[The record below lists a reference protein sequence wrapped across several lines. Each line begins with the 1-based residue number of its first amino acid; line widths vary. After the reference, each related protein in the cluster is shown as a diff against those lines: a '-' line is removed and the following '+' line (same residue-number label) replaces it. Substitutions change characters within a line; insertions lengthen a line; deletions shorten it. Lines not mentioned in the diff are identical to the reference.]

1 MRILVTGGTGFL
13 GSHVV
18 DKLRSQNH
26 DVFVPRVSIAD
37 TKYPPSKYD
46 LRNKEDVFALLSESK
61 PEVVIH
67 LAAVCG
73 GIGANQKRPAEFFY
87 DNLAMG
93 MNLIDAANAVGV
105 KKFVQVGTV
114 CSYPKFCPVP
124 FREKDLWNGHPEE
137 TNAPYGI
144 AKRALLTMCQ
154 AYRAQYGFNA
164 VYLIPVNLYGPRDN
178 FDPETSHVIPAL
190 IKKCVDA
197 KRNGDKEIVVW
208 GDGTATRE
216 FLYVE
221 DAAGA
226 IIAATERYDSGEPIN
241 IGSGTEISIEALVN
255 EVSYVVGYKGDVVYD
270 SGKPN
275 GQPRR
280 RLDVTRAKELFGW
293 ESRTPLGEGLRKTVE
308 WYLKEGKL

>member
-1 MRILVTGGTGFL
+1 MKVLVTGGTGFL

-26 DVFVPRVSIAD
+26 DVFVPRVSAAD
-37 TKYPPSKYD
+37 TKYPPCKYD

-61 PEVVIH
+61 PEVIIH

-93 MNLIDAANAVGV
+93 MNLIDAANVVGV
-105 KKFVQVGTV
+105 KKFIQVGTV
-114 CSYPKFCPVP
+114 CSYPKHCPVP
-124 FREKDLWNGHPEE
+124 FREDDLWNGRPEE
-137 TNAPYGI
+137 TNEPYGI

-190 IKKCVDA
+190 IRKCLEA
-197 KRNGDKEIVVW
+197 KRLGLDTVEVW
-208 GDGTATRE
+208 GSGTVTRE
-216 FLYVE
+216 FLYVTDCAE
-221 DAAGA
+221 AIVAAMGEYNDGA
-226 IIAATERYDSGEPIN
+226 PIN
-241 IGSGTEISIEALVN
+241 IGSGVETSMERLVDS
-255 EVSYVVGYKGDVVYD
+255 VAVATGYTGRFMLNLSRPD
-270 SGKPN
+270 

-280 RLDVTRAKELFGW
+280 RLAVDKAAKAFGF
-293 ESRTPLGEGLRKTVE
+293 SARTPLGEGLRKTVE
-308 WYLKEGKL
+308 WCKK

>member
-18 DKLRSQNH
+18 ERLRSQNH
-26 DVFVPRVSIAD
+26 HVFVPRVSAAD
-37 TKYPPSKYD
+37 TKYPPRKYD
-46 LRNKEDVFALLSESK
+46 LRNQGDVFALLSESK
-61 PEVVIH
+61 PEVIIH

-124 FREKDLWNGHPEE
+124 FREDDLWNGRPEE
-137 TNAPYGI
+137 TNEPYGI
-144 AKRALLTMCQ
+144 AKKALLTMCQ
-154 AYRAQYGFNA
+154 AYRAQYGLNA

-178 FDPETSHVIPAL
+178 FNPETSHVIPAL
-190 IKKCVDA
+190 ITKCVDA
-197 KRNGDKEIVVW
+197 KRNVDREITVW
-208 GDGTATRE
+208 GDGSATRE

-221 DAAGA
+221 DAADA
-226 IIAATERYDSGEPIN
+226 IVLAMEKHNGGDPVN
-241 IGSGTEISIEALVN
+241 IGSGQEVDIMALTSQIGRIVGFEGSIRFDR
-255 EVSYVVGYKGDVVYD
+255 S
-270 SGKPN
+270 KPN

-280 RLDVTRAKELFGW
+280 LLDVSKAKELFGF

-308 WYLKEGKL
+308 WYLQQGV

>member
-1 MRILVTGGTGFL
+1 MKVLVTGGAGFL

-26 DVFVPRVSIAD
+26 DVFVPRVSSAD

-61 PEVVIH
+61 PEVIIH

-93 MNLIDAANAVGV
+93 MNLIDAVQVTGV
-105 KKFVQVGTV
+105 KKFIQVGTV
-114 CSYPKFCPVP
+114 CSYPRHCPVP
-124 FREKDLWNGHPEE
+124 FREEDLWNGRPEE
-137 TNAPYGI
+137 TNEPYGV
-144 AKRALLTMCQ
+144 AKKALLTMCQ
-154 AYRAQYGFNA
+154 AYRAQYRLNA

-178 FDPETSHVIPAL
+178 FNPETSHVIPAL

-197 KRNGDKEIVVW
+197 KRNGDKEIIVW

-221 DAAGA
+221 DAADA
-226 IIAATERYDSGEPIN
+226 IVAATERYDGGEPVN
-241 IGSGTEISIEALVN
+241 IGSGQEIDIKGLVYA
-255 EVSYVVGYKGDVVYD
+255 VAGIVGYEGAFFFD
-270 SGKPN
+270 STKPN

-280 RLDVTRAKELFGW
+280 RLDVSKAKELFGF
-293 ESRTPLGEGLRKTVE
+293 ESRTPLEEGLRKTVE
-308 WYLKEGKL
+308 WYLQQSV

>member
-1 MRILVTGGTGFL
+1 MIIVTGGEGFL

-18 DKLRSQNH
+18 ENLIAKGH
-26 DVFVPRVSIAD
+26 EVFVPRHAEF
-37 TKYPPSKYD
+37 D
-46 LRNKEDVFALLSESK
+46 LRDKGYIDKMMYPKRPDAI
-61 PEVVIH
+61 IH

-87 DNLAMG
+87 DNIVMG
-93 MNLIDAANAVGV
+93 TNLIDAAYRYGV
-105 KKFVQVGTV
+105 KKFIQVGTV
-114 CSYPKFCPVP
+114 CSYPKHCPVP
-124 FREKDLWNGHPEE
+124 FKEEDLWNGHPEE

-164 VYLIPVNLYGPRDN
+164 VYLIPTNLYGPRDN
-178 FDPETSHVIPAL
+178 FNPETSHVIPAL

-197 KRNGDKEIVVW
+197 KRNGDSEITVW

-221 DAAGA
+221 DAADA
-226 IIAATERYDSGEPIN
+226 IVLAMEKYDGGEPIN
-241 IGSGTEISIEALVN
+241 IGSGREISIEALVN

-270 SGKPN
+270 LSKPN

-280 RLDVTRAKELFGW
+280 RLDVRRATEFWVSK
-293 ESRTPLGEGLRKTVE
+293 TPLGEGLRKTVA
-308 WYLKEGKL
+308 WYLQQNQ